1 MTVVVANLVVVTHRG
16 VGWHSRA
23 REHGNCNYSKQ
34 YVPEDSHDFAPFSD
48 PAALAP
54 RPDRWMQHDMNA
66 LWATQN
72 FP

>member
-34 YVPEDSHDFAPFSD
+34 YVPEDSHDFAPFFGSGRIS
-48 PAALAP
+48 AAA
-54 RPDRWMQHDMNA
+54 RSMDA
-66 LWATQN
+66 A
-72 FP
+72 